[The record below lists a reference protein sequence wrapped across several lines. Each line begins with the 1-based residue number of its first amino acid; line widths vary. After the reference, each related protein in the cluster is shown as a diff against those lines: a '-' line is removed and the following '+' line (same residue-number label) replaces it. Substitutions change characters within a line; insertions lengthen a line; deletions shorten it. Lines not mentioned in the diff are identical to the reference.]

1 MAESLSLVVETR
13 LDLTSDI
20 TEFTLTSAIGEL
32 PPFEAGAHLT
42 VHTPSLSNDDIECGR
57 YVIAVK
63 REENGRGG
71 SLAMYQELQVGQ
83 IIHWPC
89 SQVHSKD
96 FSGVATLDG
105 EAVPFKIRCAT
116 TDEVFEVPANKSIHD
131 VLRDNGIRFKSSRES
146 GT

>member
-1 MAESLSLVVETR
+1 MRPL
-13 LDLTSDI
+13 
-20 TEFTLTSAIGEL
+20 
-32 PPFEAGAHLT
+32 
-42 VHTPSLSNDDIECGR
+42 
-57 YVIAVK
+57 VIAVK
-63 REENGRGG
+63 REENGPGG

-105 EAVPFKIRCAT
+105 EAVPYKIRCAT

>member
-71 SLAMYQELQVGQ
+71 SLAMYQEL
-83 IIHWPC
+83 
-89 SQVHSKD
+89 
-96 FSGVATLDG
+96 
-105 EAVPFKIRCAT
+105 
-116 TDEVFEVPANKSIHD
+116 
-131 VLRDNGIRFKSSRES
+131 
-146 GT
+146 